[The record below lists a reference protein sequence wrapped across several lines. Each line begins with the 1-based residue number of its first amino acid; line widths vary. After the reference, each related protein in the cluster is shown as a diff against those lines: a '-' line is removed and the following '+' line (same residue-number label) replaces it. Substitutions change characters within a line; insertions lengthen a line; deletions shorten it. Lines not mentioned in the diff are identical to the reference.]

1 MRKSVLYGVENLY
14 IFMPKQLRFK
24 KIGETEACFRGFS
37 HLTLFALLKKTAYAG

>member
-24 KIGETEACFRGFS
+24 KNRGDRGLFQGIFS
-37 HLTLFALLKKTAYAG
+37 SNTICPVEKAAYAG